1 MSTGTN
7 TRIDGPLVYLE
18 SMGAEHLPAIW
29 KVYLDAPDYFEA
41 LTGTSDFDP
50 TTVEMMYEEALAE
63 DTRYFLAVRRTD
75 TKSLIGTIEFEAGA
89 DDVPATL
96 RGLVVAQGERG
107 KGFGRAALELAEGF
121 LANELGAPTIAADVP
136 AGYDDG
142 ERFLTSLGYRQRRL
156 RSGEVRWV
164 KRIAEA

>member
-41 LTGTSDFDP
+41 LTGTADFDP

-107 KGFGRAALELAEGF
+107 KGYGRAALELAEGF

>member
-18 SMGAEHLPAIW
+18 SPGPEHLPAIW

-50 TTVEMMYEEALAE
+50 TAVEMMYEEALAE
-63 DTRYFLAVRRTD
+63 DNRYYLAIRRTD

-96 RGLVVAQGERG
+96 RGLVLAQGERG
-107 KGFGRAALELAEGF
+107 KRYGRAALELAEQF
-121 LANELGAPTIAADVP
+121 LANELGSMTIAADVP

-142 ERFLTSLGYRQRRL
+142 ARFLEALGYRQRRL
-156 RSGEVRWV
+156 KSAEIRFV
-164 KRIAEA
+164 KRIAES

>member
-107 KGFGRAALELAEGF
+107 KGYGRAALELAEGF